1 MRVGRG
7 ASAEPGGSPLVTSR
21 RDALRLLAAAMLAPA
36 TAGAAAAR
44 GPLSPPEPPSD
55 DTVEWLHGNEIAD
68 PFRPLEDAAR
78 ADVRAW
84 VAAEDELAREMLKAD
99 PLHASVTRFMRAT
112 SRYPRSWS
120 TRRAGATYFSV
131 AFDGQRE
138 QGWLEARGSLA
149 GVGRRVI
156 DLNEAAP
163 DGSLSLAGW
172 HPDRTG
178 ARIAYLTCRHG
189 GDEQMLRVRDV
200 RTGADLPDL
209 IQGCRWTSV
218 VWLADGRSF
227 YYTRPPLPGEPAE
240 WDPTSHLVFHHRLGE
255 PASTDRMVFRVEGA
269 RNAFVSIAPSQGAS
283 QWQVSAR
290 IGTDIRNGL
299 WSGPLAD
306 PTRLEQLVPIGLGS
320 FRVVRSVGGSHTAI
334 TTWQAPRGRIVRL
347 RQHDPAPESWQT
359 LVPEGPGVIDSAIS
373 VAGRLVV
380 RRIEDLGHRL
390 SIHEDDG
397 RKVMEVPVEEGSQ
410 ISLEIAEA
418 GESELYV
425 DVDSRRHPRR
435 RDRLN
440 VITGSWRTVEPSR
453 APHDLGDVTVRRVE
467 VAARDGTP
475 IPLTLMHRADFRPD
489 GSARTLLAGY
499 GSYGV
504 PQLPAYSSLAAVWLR
519 LGGVFAVPALRGGG
533 ELGTGWHDAGR
544 RAFKQTTMND
554 FADVSR
560 WLAETGITRA
570 DRLGIHGGSSGGRL
584 VLTSILQRP
593 ELFGA
598 AVAGV
603 PIADMLRF
611 HRHTF
616 GIAWTQEY
624 GDPDR
629 PEEFGWLHAH
639 SPLHNVRP
647 GTKYPP
653 LLLLTADNDQRV
665 PPCHAWKMGATLR
678 RLSPQ
683 TEVWLR
689 TRAGAGHGAGN
700 AHSKWI
706 EYQADVVTFLVSRL
720 GGPVQELPVPGVA
733 RSAAASMHEPGA
745 ARSSP

>member
-1 MRVGRG
+1 MRIGRG
-7 ASAEPGGSPLVTSR
+7 ASAERGRTPLVASR
-21 RDALRLLAAAMLAPA
+21 REALRLLSAALLAPGL
-36 TAGAAAAR
+36 AGGASAH
-44 GPLSPPEPPSD
+44 GPAIRPVPPSD
-55 DTVEWLHGNEIAD
+55 DTVEWLHGHEIAD
-68 PFRPLEDAAR
+68 PFRPLEDASR

-84 VAAEDELAREMLKAD
+84 VATEDGLAREMLTGN
-99 PLHASVTRFMRAT
+99 PLHASVIRFMRAAG
-112 SRYPRSWS
+112 RYPRSWS
-120 TRRAGATYFSV
+120 VRKAGSTYFAL

-138 QGWLEARGSLA
+138 QGWLEVRSSLA
-149 GVGRRVI
+149 GVGRRLI
-156 DLNEAAP
+156 DLNETAP

-172 HPDRTG
+172 YPDRGG
-178 ARIAYLTCRHG
+178 ARVAYLTCQRG
-189 GDEQMLRVRDV
+189 GDEQTLRVRDV
-200 RTGADLPDL
+200 RTGTDHPDH
-209 IQGCRWTSV
+209 IPGCRWTSV
-218 VWLADGRSF
+218 VWLADGQSF
-227 YYTRPPLPGEPAE
+227 YYTRPPMPGEPAE
-240 WDPTSHLVFHHRLGE
+240 WDPTSHLVFQHRLGE
-255 PASTDRMVFRVEGA
+255 PASADRMVFRVEGS
-269 RNAFVSIAPSQGAS
+269 RNVFLSIAPSQGAS

-306 PTRLEQLVPIGLGS
+306 PSRLELLVPIGLGS
-320 FRVVRSVGGSHTAI
+320 FRVVRSVGGNHTAI

-347 RQHDPAPESWQT
+347 RQHEPAPERWQT
-359 LVPEGPGVIDSAIS
+359 LVPEGRGVIDSAIS

-380 RRIEDLGHRL
+380 RRIENLGHRL

-397 RKVMEVPVEEGSQ
+397 RMVMEVPVEDGTRL
-410 ISLEIAEA
+410 SLEIAEA
-418 GESELYV
+418 GESDLYV

-440 VITGSWRTVEPSR
+440 VVTGSWRTVEPSQS
-453 APHDLGDVTVRRVE
+453 PHDLGDVTVRRVE
-467 VAARDGTP
+467 VPARDGIP
-475 IPLTLMHRADFRPD
+475 IPLTLMHRTDFRAD
-489 GSARTLLAGY
+489 ASARTLLAGY

-554 FADVSR
+554 FADVAR
-560 WLAETGITRA
+560 WLSETGITRPA
-570 DRLGIHGGSSGGRL
+570 RLGIHGGSSGGRL
-584 VLTSILQRP
+584 VLSSIMQRP

-616 GIAWTQEY
+616 GVAWTQEY

-639 SPLHNVRP
+639 SPLHNVRR
-647 GTKYPP
+647 GTRYPP
-653 LLLLTADNDQRV
+653 LLVLTADNDQRV
-665 PPCHAWKMGATLR
+665 APCHAWKMAATLR

-683 TEVWLR
+683 SEVWLR
-689 TRAGAGHGAGN
+689 TRTGAGHGTGN
-700 AHSKWI
+700 AHSKWL
-706 EYQADVVTFLVSRL
+706 EYQADVVSFLVSRL
-720 GGPVQELPVPGVA
+720 GGPVLELPVPGTA
-733 RSAAASMHEPGA
+733 RSAAADIRERD
-745 ARSSP
+745 ARTSP